1 MINVKRSSFKSKGI
15 AAVEFLI
22 VLPVLLF
29 VFTAIIEFG
38 TAFVRYN
45 TLSKSVQNAARYS
58 VVDVYGSVNSN
69 AIADINS
76 IKNMVV
82 YGRKSSVNQEGTSY
96 SPILSTLTT
105 NDVTVIVSGNYVVVT
120 ANYNYS
126 PIFKYIPLKDFLD
139 LNLNASSMMRIIP

>member
-1 MINVKRSSFKSKGI
+1 MINIKRSSFKSKGI

-82 YGRKSSVNQEGTSY
+82 YGRKSSVNKEGISY